1 MNGVWAMPGKP
12 ITVTGEHVK
21 KLLRRLDMADVAN
34 ELFGLSEELV
44 VLKEAKKELDSIVKE
59 NNRKIEQV
67 EEKMVALMLEDEVQS
82 FKRDGKTFFISTRLF
97 ASIPEENKED
107 VLDWFKSD
115 PVLSGMVKE
124 QINANSLSAWVKE
137 QDEDLP
143 EEIRERLKIYEKTS
157 IGVRSGK

>member
-1 MNGVWAMPGKP
+1 MNRVWAMPGKP
-12 ITVTGEHVK
+12 IIVTGEHVK

>member
-1 MNGVWAMPGKP
+1 MNRVWAMPGKP
-12 ITVTGEHVK
+12 IIVTGEHVK

-107 VLDWFKSD
+107 VFDWFKSD

-157 IGVRSGK
+157 IGVRSEK

>member
-12 ITVTGEHVK
+12 ITVTGERAK
-21 KLLRRLDMADVAN
+21 KLLRRLGMADVAN

-97 ASIPEENKED
+97 ASIPDENKEE
-107 VLDWFKSD
+107 VFNWFKGD
-115 PVLSGMVKE
+115 PDLAGMVKE
-124 QINANSLSAWVKE
+124 QINANTLSSWVKE
-137 QDEDLP
+137 QEDELP
-143 EEIRERLKIYEKTS
+143 EEIKEKLNIYEKTS
-157 IGVRSGK
+157 IGIRSGK